1 MPRRLPTP
9 PLALLLGLATALGGP
24 SGAGAADNAQYGGVR
39 HPGEAPPRVAP
50 ATEGDSGGDAEV
62 EAVDSLMAVYREAR
76 SADPKLRGRRAELAA
91 LRDDRREALGGLLP
105 SLSASVDISRINRD
119 QLRATTSYL
128 DDELQEDNITRE
140 YTQEQYQLNATQPL
154 LDLPAWHRWQGQ
166 DRRVDAG
173 EAELEARRQ
182 QLIYDVAEAY
192 LNVLGAQSKV
202 ALKGSELD
210 QVQAQRERI
219 EALYEEGEAT
229 TSERAEVRARY
240 DQVRAE
246 LLRAQG
252 EVATAREALTALTD
266 EPHERLAGLRPD
278 AELPKVEP
286 QARQRWSER
295 AVTGN
300 PNVVAARARTE
311 SEQRKARAA
320 RAERYPRIN
329 LTGGFSRYDDFD
341 GTRFGRNIEDWSI
354 GVQVRMPLYEGGAMR
369 ARASSAEHR
378 RARQAQELERARRQ
392 ARKEVRSAYEGLMS
406 GRSEIEAYRLAV
418 RSAERTIEAMR
429 QEVRAGTRTVTDLL
443 EAQRK
448 RFEAGH
454 GLAQARHQY
463 LLDILALRRAAG
475 HLDERDVRALDELF
489 SAGASGGVLAQEP

>member
-9 PLALLLGLATALGGP
+9 TRALLLGLAAALGG
-24 SGAGAADNAQYGGVR
+24 GLAAGNAPAGEGPRQGG
-39 HPGEAPPRVAP
+39 PAPRVA
-50 ATEGDSGGDAEV
+50 AAAEEERGDGAEIQ
-62 EAVDSLMAVYREAR
+62 AVDSLMEVYRDAR
-76 SADPKLRGRRAELAA
+76 AADPRLRGQRAELAA

-119 QLRATTSYL
+119 QLRATPL
-128 DDELQEDNITRE
+128 PGDDIQEEGITRK
-140 YTQEQYQLNATQPL
+140 YTQQQYQLNATQPL

-166 DRRVDAG
+166 DQRVDAG
-173 EAELEARRQ
+173 EAELAARRQ
-182 QLIYDVAEAY
+182 QLIYDTAEAY
-192 LNVLGAQSKV
+192 LGVLGAQSKV
-202 ALKGSELD
+202 ALKRSELE

-229 TSERAEVRARY
+229 ASERAEVRARY
-240 DQVRAE
+240 DRVRAE

-278 AELPKVEP
+278 AELPTVEP
-286 QARQRWSER
+286 QARQRWRER

-300 PNVVAARARTE
+300 PNVVAARERTE
-311 SEQRKARAA
+311 AEQRKARAA
-320 RAERYPRIN
+320 HAERYPKVN
-329 LTGGFSRYDDFD
+329 LKAGFTRYDDFD
-341 GTRFGRNIEDWSI
+341 GTRFGREIEDWSV
-354 GVQVRMPLYEGGAMR
+354 GVQVRMPLYEGGAVR
-369 ARASSAEHR
+369 ARARSAEHR
-378 RARQAQELERARRQ
+378 RARQAQELERARRK

-418 RSAERTIEAMR
+418 RSAERTVEALR
-429 QEVRAGTRTVTDLL
+429 EEVQAGTRTVTDLL

-448 RFEAGH
+448 RFEARH

-475 HLDERDVRALDELF
+475 HLDERDVRTLDELF
-489 SAGASGGVLAQEP
+489 SAGASGGVLAQEPS